1 MESNATDKPV
11 PREITALLSDERLIL
26 RETQRAVTPFGGVAV
41 FISFLGKIGLV
52 KAVREH
58 MPIRWRSPNHIDP
71 TSTFTA
77 FLLSV
82 LVGARRF
89 AHASLLRG
97 DRALHALMG
106 LERFPTDDT
115 IRNLFRAFG
124 MGQVQRLYEP
134 LAEWQMQRLPQR
146 EEGYT
151 LDLDAT
157 VFERYGQQEGSLKG
171 HNPRQH
177 GRPSHHPLLAV
188 LNEAH
193 FLLHGWLRSGNCG
206 TSRGVEEF
214 LKEALALWG
223 QREKIR
229 LLRADSGFFDDKLL
243 SFLEQRLLPYI
254 VVARLTPWV
263 KRAAQRVEP
272 WTMLDD
278 DYAVGEFR
286 IQLHGWSAER
296 RLVAIREQVREGRD
310 SVGRKLIDVPGYTL
324 PRLRHPLR
332 RPSAGDLAG
341 LQSAR
346 RHGKPHR
353 RVAARPGR
361 RWLLPETVFRHR
373 GRLSRRVTTVQLTG
387 RVPARGWFADLS
399 RARYHPDSGPH
410 LRGNSWADRPP
421 TGDSSVGKL
430 GRTEDEN
437 SLAGQH
443 LELANPN
450 FAEVGSGAH
459 NLIPNRSPNHFPNPR
474 TGRSI
479 NVQLRNSG

>member
-151 LDLDAT
+151 LDLDST

-171 HNPRQH
+171 HNPRPTRTAQPPSTA
-177 GRPSHHPLLAV
+177 GR
-188 LNEAH
+188 
-193 FLLHGWLRSGNCG
+193 
-206 TSRGVEEF
+206 
-214 LKEALALWG
+214 
-223 QREKIR
+223 
-229 LLRADSGFFDDKLL
+229 
-243 SFLEQRLLPYI
+243 
-254 VVARLTPWV
+254 
-263 KRAAQRVEP
+263 
-272 WTMLDD
+272 
-278 DYAVGEFR
+278 
-286 IQLHGWSAER
+286 AER
-296 RLVAIREQVREGRD
+296 
-310 SVGRKLIDVPGYTL
+310 
-324 PRLRHPLR
+324 
-332 RPSAGDLAG
+332 SAL
-341 LQSAR
+341 S
-346 RHGKPHR
+346 PP
-353 RVAARPGR
+353 RVAPQR
-361 RWLLPETVFRHR
+361 
-373 GRLSRRVTTVQLTG
+373 
-387 RVPARGWFADLS
+387 
-399 RARYHPDSGPH
+399 
-410 LRGNSWADRPP
+410 
-421 TGDSSVGKL
+421 
-430 GRTEDEN
+430 
-437 SLAGQH
+437 
-443 LELANPN
+443 
-450 FAEVGSGAH
+450 
-459 NLIPNRSPNHFPNPR
+459 
-474 TGRSI
+474 
-479 NVQLRNSG
+479 QLRNQPGRGGVSQRSSRAVGTARKDPLAESRFGLLR